1 MSSVINL
8 VQGDTGPQI
17 KATLT
22 RSDTGLVVDISGAT
36 SKLNFRKNN
45 ASTSLFSLSNQAS
58 SADKVQGICIFVFG
72 EGNLDLP
79 SGDYQ
84 GEIEVIF
91 EDSARETVYELIEFN
106 LREDIS

>member
-22 RSDTGLVVDISGAT
+22 RSDTGLAVDISGAT
-36 SKLNFRKNN
+36 SRLNFRKNN
-45 ASTSLFSLSNQAS
+45 ASTALFSLNNQAS
-58 SADKVQGICIFVFG
+58 FQAKEEGMCIFVFS

-91 EDSARETVYELIEFN
+91 EDSSRETIYELIEFN